1 MHFIPS
7 QHTVKFSFF
16 LKLRF
21 ILPFIYL
28 GLGKFLFL
36 SKYIKETLSTVIYG
50 DLGTMKSGK
59 GPYFSYSLF
68 LKALEIFLIWSGF
81 KKNHCP
87 FFVKWR
93 KSKSESPLDSFC
105 LQRSELCGFKICFHS
120 RLLSMPSTLDCSCLI
135 FWQSQVSSINEII
148 K

>member
-1 MHFIPS
+1 MRYLEYHIFLVTLIRTVHFIPS

-28 GLGKFLFL
+28 DLGKFLFL

-59 GPYFSYSLF
+59 GLYFSYSLF
-68 LKALEIFLIWSGF
+68 LKALEIFLIWPGF
-81 KKNHCP
+81 KKIIAL
-87 FFVKWR
+87 
-93 KSKSESPLDSFC
+93 S
-105 LQRSELCGFKICFHS
+105 
-120 RLLSMPSTLDCSCLI
+120 LLSGGNPNLKVPSTLSVCRDLSCVVLKFSFIPDCLACHLLWI
-135 FWQSQVSSINEII
+135 AAV
-148 K
+148 